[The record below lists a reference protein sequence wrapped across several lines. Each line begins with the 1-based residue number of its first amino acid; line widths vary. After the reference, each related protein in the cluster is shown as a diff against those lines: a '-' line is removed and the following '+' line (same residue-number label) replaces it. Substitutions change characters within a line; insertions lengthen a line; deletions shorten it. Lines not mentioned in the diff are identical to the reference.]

1 MCFKQ
6 ERRRSKT
13 SLVRKELAAG
23 VTQANRR
30 TEGLFTSLRE
40 LAERSL
46 SNEERRC
53 EIMELYRSPTS
64 I

>member
-1 MCFKQ
+1 M

-40 LAERSL
+40 LGL